1 MASRRDHLVFLDQLR
16 GLAIIF
22 VFVYH
27 TLYQPW
33 GRDELAWSGWTRNFD
48 APTSFL
54 WMYPV
59 SWGWC
64 GVAIFFAL
72 SGFCIQLSHAKTSQP
87 SSVEFL
93 LRRWFRIYPPFLV
106 ALIFFA
112 FVFPRTRLD
121 MHTRMGLAQFF
132 SHLLLLHNLNG
143 KTEHGIAVAWWSI
156 AVEFQLYLLYPL
168 LFSVARRFSWRAV
181 LTGTAII
188 ELGLRAG
195 CEIYMLKTGQ
205 KPWAIIWLSPFY
217 FWFSWAVG
225 AALADAWMKGQP
237 LPFARYPTLL
247 WVGLLILADLFR
259 PLNEFSFT
267 FASLATV
274 TVIAH
279 FLNHATPTGE
289 RRTVMPGW
297 LARSLALVGVWSY
310 SIYLIHHPIVESW
323 PTVVNLALPSVHLH
337 PLLMYLC
344 CLSVWLLILVAAWAM
359 HRWVELPAIAIGKR
373 AVSAWQ
379 RRRGIVKPIAEAV

>member
-1 MASRRDHLVFLDQLR
+1 MTSRHDHLVFLDQLR

-22 VFVYH
+22 VFLYH

-33 GRDELAWSGWTRNFD
+33 GRDELDWSGWTRNFD
-48 APTSFL
+48 APISFL
-54 WMYPV
+54 WMYPI

-72 SGFCIQLSHAKTSQP
+72 SGFCIHLSHARSSQP
-87 SSVEFL
+87 SNTEFL
-93 LRRWFRIYPPFLV
+93 IRRWFRIYPPFLV
-106 ALIFFA
+106 ALFFFA

-121 MHTRMGLAQFF
+121 LHTRMGIAQFF
-132 SHLLLLHNLNG
+132 SHLLLLHNLNA

-168 LFSVARRFSWRAV
+168 LFSVARRFGWRAI
-181 LTGTAII
+181 LIGTAII

-195 CEIYMLKTGQ
+195 CEIYMLRTGQ
-205 KPWAIIWLSPFY
+205 HPWAIVWLSPFY

-247 WVGLLILADLFR
+247 WVGLLILADLLR

-279 FLNHATPTGE
+279 FLGKAKLAVE
-289 RRTVMPGW
+289 RPARMPRW
-297 LARSLALVGVWSY
+297 IARYLELIGVWSY
-310 SIYLIHHPIVESW
+310 SIYLLHHPIVEAW
-323 PTVVNLALPSVHLH
+323 PTAINRALPSVHLH

-344 CLSVWLLILVAAWAM
+344 CLSVWLLIVLASWAM

-373 AVSAWQ
+373 AVNAWH
-379 RRRGIVKPIAEAV
+379 RRREAAKAIAEVA